1 MKCAVWVR
9 GAVRTA
15 LFSVSNSSI
24 QISVCYES
32 GGNLMIVK
40 KSYLKDRTYR
50 MIESDKDVKRWINN
64 LMLSP
69 FKSLINF

>member
-1 MKCAVWVR
+1 
-9 GAVRTA
+9 
-15 LFSVSNSSI
+15 
-24 QISVCYES
+24 
-32 GGNLMIVK
+32 MIVK